1 MLQMNLF
8 LGIVILFA
16 LFNFGM
22 ISSQTLVFVCFVFAV
37 LFLVQEPPYVRRGLV
52 RRNALRPGSINYDGY
67 PGYRTSWNDQ
77 RPSNTVRRPNLNNY

>member
-16 LFNFGM
+16 LLINFGM
-22 ISSQTLVFVCFVFAV
+22 ISSQTLAYLSILFFAV

-52 RRNALRPGSINYDGY
+52 RRNAREVPYHTVGY
-67 PGYRTSWNDQ
+67 PGYRT
-77 RPSNTVRRPNLNNY
+77 